1 MEFHKSK
8 ILIHKSKIYRV
19 AINITPSKENIFKR
33 IRQALSHSTPLPFPQ
48 SEGAAAVFQPSR
60 QELEVEF
67 AEQFNKLQGKFAYCT
82 SRQDLKNQLTK
93 LGSEKNWTK
102 VYSINTDN
110 DLQEVL
116 QDTWMYPYG
125 SDDLAGCDAS
135 ITFCEFLV
143 ARTGSIVLSSAQ
155 SSGRTTSVYAPIHVC
170 IAYTDQ
176 LVYDI
181 KDALVLLKEKYKG
194 RLPSLITFASGPSRT
209 ADIEKTLVTG
219 VHGPKE
225 VYCFLVENEG

>member
-1 MEFHKSK
+1 
-8 ILIHKSKIYRV
+8 V

-48 SEGAAAVFQPSR
+48 SEGAAGFFQPSR

-67 AEQFNKLQGKFAYCT
+67 AEQFGKLQGKFVYCLNAQELA
-82 SRQDLKNQLTK
+82 SQLNNLSVHRNWK
-93 LGSEKNWTK
+93 QIYCRDEKWKT
-102 VYSINTDN
+102 
-110 DLQEVL
+110 VL
-116 QDTWMYPYG
+116 QNNLFDNTSYT
-125 SDDLAGCDAS
+125 DLASCDAA
-135 ITFCEFLV
+135 ITGCELLV
-143 ARTGSIVLSSAQ
+143 ARTGSIVLSAAGE
-155 SSGRTTSVYAPIHVC
+155 SGRTTSVYAPVHIC
-170 IAYTDQ
+170 IAHTSQ

-181 KDALVLLKEKYKG
+181 KDALLHLKEKYTGK
-194 RLPSLITFASGPSRT
+194 LPSLITFASGPSRT